1 MHVFDPQY
9 YYDHYADAR
18 SESGK
23 DAKKLFKHFLEVGV
37 KEGRM
42 GSAEF
47 DVFWYM
53 KENPD
58 LYEKYGDDYAD
69 YYVHYETEGREE
81 GRAGAEE
88 PDV

>member
-1 MHVFDPQY
+1 MDI
-9 YYDHYADAR
+9 
-18 SESGK
+18 
-23 DAKKLFKHFLEVGV
+23 GV

-47 DVFWYM
+47 DVFYYM
-53 KENPD
+53 KDNAD
-58 LYEKYGDDYAD
+58 LLEEYGDDYAA

>member
-1 MHVFDPQY
+1 
-9 YYDHYADAR
+9 
-18 SESGK
+18 
-23 DAKKLFKHFLEVGV
+23 
-37 KEGRM
+37 M

-81 GRAGAEE
+81 GRLGAEE